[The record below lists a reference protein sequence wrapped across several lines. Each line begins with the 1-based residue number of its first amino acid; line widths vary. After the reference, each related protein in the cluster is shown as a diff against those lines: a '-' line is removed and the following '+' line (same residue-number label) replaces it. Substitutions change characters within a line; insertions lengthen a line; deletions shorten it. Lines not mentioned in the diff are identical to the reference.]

1 MRILLTIVALIVA
14 LPAHSAKKS
23 KEQTALSRPKTVRG
37 VLPQVKQ
44 QINAYWSECNQNG
57 GESCMLLGAAYEK
70 GEVLPRSQRFAADL
84 YAKVCDER
92 QNGGACYKAGMRHY
106 KGLDGQ
112 ESKTTAAEYFK
123 KSCELEQIS
132 GCTNRAM
139 MLIKGEGVPADPQ
152 AATAIFQDAC
162 ERTHAQACVEWGLAL
177 EKGKAGAPDIDK
189 ALRVYGSGCDQ
200 GALDGCYRHEAP
212 SHSHHWRAGV
222 H

>member
-57 GESCMLLGAAYEK
+57 GETCMLLGAAYEK
-70 GEVLPRSQRFAADL
+70 GEVPRASASRQTSTRRSVMNARTAGPATRPECGTTRGSTAKRARRRLPSTSRRAVSL
-84 YAKVCDER
+84 
-92 QNGGACYKAGMRHY
+92 
-106 KGLDGQ
+106 
-112 ESKTTAAEYFK
+112 SK
-123 KSCELEQIS
+123 SS

-177 EKGKAGAPDIDK
+177 EKGKAGAPTSTRPSSLW
-189 ALRVYGSGCDQ
+189 LR
-200 GALDGCYRHEAP
+200 L
-212 SHSHHWRAGV
+212 
-222 H
+222 